1 MSTANLTSLEQEFL
15 QYYKQI
21 ESFNEAIKLIAWD
34 LRTKIPKKGIKRRSE
49 TIGLLTQKTHEL
61 VTADEMKKYIDE
73 LKGSDNKIIQKSI
86 ELVEKRYNQSKKI
99 PSDEYKAYVQLTSE
113 AESVWAE
120 AKEKNDFPSFMPYLE
135 KIIDYNIRFAD
146 YWGYEENKYDALLD
160 NYEPGVT
167 VKTLDDVFPKLRK
180 ELSALIEEINQSTN
194 KPNSEQILKYFP
206 KENQEKF
213 ALKLLEKMG
222 FDFDAGRLDTTIHPF
237 AININQQDVRVTTNY
252 NENDFR
258 VAIFGT
264 IHEGGHALYEQGLD
278 LSLEGTP
285 VGSAVSMG
293 IHESQ
298 SLFWESFIGRNET
311 FWDHNYDLFLQYAPS
326 DFKEISKQDFYRAIN
341 EVKPSFIRIEADEMT
356 YPLHIMIRYEL
367 EKGLINREIKV
378 KDLPE
383 LWNNKMEE
391 YLGIRPETDSLGV
404 LQDIHWSGG
413 DFGYFPSY
421 ALGYMYGAQI
431 NNTLRK
437 TVNIEEAIAS
447 DDLSPIKNW
456 LNENIHRHGSMK
468 QPLELL
474 KDVTGEGL
482 NPDYLIEYLK
492 QKYRKIYQD

>member
-213 ALKLLEKMG
+213 AL
-222 FDFDAGRLDTTIHPF
+222 
-237 AININQQDVRVTTNY
+237 
-252 NENDFR
+252 
-258 VAIFGT
+258 
-264 IHEGGHALYEQGLD
+264 
-278 LSLEGTP
+278 
-285 VGSAVSMG
+285 
-293 IHESQ
+293 
-298 SLFWESFIGRNET
+298 
-311 FWDHNYDLFLQYAPS
+311 
-326 DFKEISKQDFYRAIN
+326 
-341 EVKPSFIRIEADEMT
+341 
-356 YPLHIMIRYEL
+356 
-367 EKGLINREIKV
+367 
-378 KDLPE
+378 
-383 LWNNKMEE
+383 
-391 YLGIRPETDSLGV
+391 
-404 LQDIHWSGG
+404 
-413 DFGYFPSY
+413 
-421 ALGYMYGAQI
+421 
-431 NNTLRK
+431 
-437 TVNIEEAIAS
+437 
-447 DDLSPIKNW
+447 
-456 LNENIHRHGSMK
+456 
-468 QPLELL
+468 
-474 KDVTGEGL
+474 
-482 NPDYLIEYLK
+482 
-492 QKYRKIYQD
+492 